1 MKRLEEISIQ
11 ELHNRCH
18 LQILETDIP
27 YIIRGKSSETIKQD
41 FKSIP
46 HIRIIDYLKENEEN
60 VDKRMMLLIS
70 LYRYKTYKDK
80 IDDIHNPDREYL
92 ISQREKIEEGLKT
105 TQKLAQELLKDEKD
119 IIISRLKKSGKDYF
133 IEIISSSELLH
144 KMPSQGERKQER
156 ESVKA
161 INTLPEK
168 ALFSAF
174 FVVNDY
180 VEGRK
185 EFTKKEDLINQVIQV
200 MGAKANEK
208 GILTQEVIDAFEY
221 PEKYVMKYPLERK
234 AEILYPGVRNAL
246 EGLEKY
252 IYMDK
257 VCLYTIMKAVQTS
270 ENGNMFFNA
279 GNQIDP
285 KKKPDGDYL
294 DIETYLPEFYSVIKG
309 KKVEITLNGKT
320 YTTEDA
326 EKAMENY
333 ANGRY
338 MSDFAINDMIQELL
352 QSGQP
357 ASVIPK
363 EQLQYIREYITI
375 HRGVM
380 ATSELKYM
388 IRIGLLTGQDVLK
401 MYENRKRSLENVLA
415 IQEDM
420 DLKEFLTPAC
430 IVEKF
435 NELENLNDEEHAY
448 EKETIKRYLNLYKAL
463 YLEGKSEEDLEKA
476 GQELI
481 EELAKTN
488 EEDNKRTE
496 VQKQEG
502 LLRYGLLS
510 ERTYAILAYKG
521 MIKPEDFMYMYQK
534 DVIRLKTIEQLKEE
548 GMQFDHFDI
557 ESYII
562 DSYMKIRENEN
573 SDKTELKKYI
583 ALYKVLTLN
592 ALSEEEINEKAN
604 DLVMD
609 IGTKIESDREAGK
622 PIKEFGKEDR
632 KNLYDLEAIPIDTVV
647 LWADKGEL
655 VDLLKSETVI
665 PKDLRKLYQQN
676 SIILHDIQEIIQSQD
691 VKLEQKIA
699 IINIVFPSPEDADIR
714 EELFG
719 KITELDE
726 TVVSEK
732 ESTHR
737 EVKQKHGGAKPQ
749 YHKHIFDTAVRYNSW
764 IQSDENVKMEILND
778 GHIAVHLPNVKDG
791 LVVTEQFYKLKTAKN
806 GKKKMEDAWGVGG
819 FVLPEE
825 DYQANKDQFITKD
838 HRVNRQLLGEIVKA
852 LAPKL
857 EAKGISG
864 NLHHRQNYPELVQKL
879 IGMPVGLAKAKTEED
894 RQKAIKTL
902 KDSEQYSA
910 EEMERI
916 EKVSQ
921 AWQKVRESRR
931 IYEK

>member
-326 EKAMENY
+326 EKAMEKY

-476 GQELI
+476 GQALI

-510 ERTYAILAYKG
+510 ERTYAILASKG

-632 KNLYDLEAIPIDTVV
+632 KSLYDLEAIPIDTVV

>member
-1 MKRLEEISIQ
+1 MD
-11 ELHNRCH
+11 NR
-18 LQILETDIP
+18 
-27 YIIRGKSSETIKQD
+27 
-41 FKSIP
+41 
-46 HIRIIDYLKENEEN
+46 
-60 VDKRMMLLIS
+60 
-70 LYRYKTYKDK
+70 
-80 IDDIHNPDREYL
+80 
-92 ISQREKIEEGLKT
+92 
-105 TQKLAQELLKDEKD
+105 
-119 IIISRLKKSGKDYF
+119 
-133 IEIISSSELLH
+133 
-144 KMPSQGERKQER
+144 
-156 ESVKA
+156 
-161 INTLPEK
+161 
-168 ALFSAF
+168 
-174 FVVNDY
+174 
-180 VEGRK
+180 
-185 EFTKKEDLINQVIQV
+185 
-200 MGAKANEK
+200 
-208 GILTQEVIDAFEY
+208 
-221 PEKYVMKYPLERK
+221 
-234 AEILYPGVRNAL
+234 
-246 EGLEKY
+246 
-252 IYMDK
+252 
-257 VCLYTIMKAVQTS
+257 
-270 ENGNMFFNA
+270 
-279 GNQIDP
+279 
-285 KKKPDGDYL
+285 
-294 DIETYLPEFYSVIKG
+294 
-309 KKVEITLNGKT
+309 
-320 YTTEDA
+320 
-326 EKAMENY
+326 
-333 ANGRY
+333 
-338 MSDFAINDMIQELL
+338 
-352 QSGQP
+352 

-375 HRGVM
+375 QRGVM

-388 IRIGLLTGQDVLK
+388 IRIGLLTGQDVLI

-415 IQEDM
+415 IQEDL

-510 ERTYAILAYKG
+510 ERTYVILASKG
-521 MIKPEDFMYMYQK
+521 MMKPEDFMHMYQK

-609 IGTKIESDREAGK
+609 IGTRIESDREAGK

-676 SIILHDIQEIIQSQD
+676 SIFLHDIQEIIQSQD

-791 LVVTEQFYKLKTAKN
+791 LIVTEQFYKLKTARN

-852 LAPKL
+852 LVPKL